1 MNKLLLALLLFAA
14 SLQSCTVKTIP
25 LKGKY
30 QEGSVKSK
38 VDSPF
43 EDAWESVIDLIA
55 ETGISVKLI
64 DKSSGLII
72 ADALSFQGMITTE
85 DNKGKIVDPE
95 ASIVRERTNN
105 EFDPRLGQKDAI
117 ATWNLRVKKD
127 SDATSIISVNLHSIR
142 IEKTEVPLLGKST
155 GNFEKWL
162 IDGIVDGIK

>member
-1 MNKLLLALLLFAA
+1 MKKLILVLLLISAT
-14 SLQSCTVKTIP
+14 LQSCTVKTFP

-38 VDSPF
+38 INSPF
-43 EDAWESVIDLIA
+43 EEAWESVIDLIA

-72 ADALSFQGMITTE
+72 ADALSFRDMITTE
-85 DNKGKIVDPE
+85 DDRAKIVDP
-95 ASIVRERTNN
+95 AAYIVRERTNN
-105 EFDPRLGQKDAI
+105 EFDPRLGPKDAI

-127 SDATSIISVNLHSIR
+127 SDATSIVSINLHSIR
-142 IEKTEVPLLGKST
+142 IEKAEVPLQGKST

-162 IDGIVDGIK
+162 IDGVIDGIK